1 MRRDGRGPA
10 SGTIGARMAQ
20 ALGTITIDIDPVL
33 HLGGLAIHW
42 YGVMYAV
49 AFASAY
55 QFGAMPYMRARG
67 IPREVSE
74 RLVMWVIVFGLL
86 GARLYYV
93 VQNEPPQGGSWFSHP
108 LEIIAVWH
116 GGMAFFG
123 AIIAA
128 FITMGVLAWRY
139 RLDFWVVADSA
150 AIFAVIGQPIGRV
163 GNIINGDILGAPS
176 SLPWA
181 TAYHN
186 SNAVLQKGFFLD
198 TPYQPAGA
206 YELIGTL
213 IIGAI
218 LFAVLRQRVPRGTL
232 WITYLALYSV
242 SQFIIFFWRASEPT
256 VALGLKQAQWTAIVQ
271 LAIAVPLMIWIRR
284 RELLDFS
291 TGEEIS
297 TAAADGAPDSPSSKP
312 PRSEPAAAQVTGGRD
327 DIT

>member
-1 MRRDGRGPA
+1 
-10 SGTIGARMAQ
+10 MAQ
-20 ALGTITIDIDPVL
+20 ALATITIDIDPVL

-49 AFASAY
+49 AFATAY

-67 IPREVSE
+67 IPREMSE
-74 RLVMWVIVFGLL
+74 RVVMWVIVFGLL

-93 VQNEPPQGGSWFSHP
+93 VQNEPPQGGSWLSHP
-108 LEIIAVWH
+108 QEIIAVWH

-128 FITMGVLAWRY
+128 FLTMGVLAWRY

-150 AIFAVIGQPIGRV
+150 AVFAVIGQPIGRI

-181 TAYHN
+181 TAYAN
-186 SNAVLQKGFFLD
+186 SNAVLQKGFFLGQ
-198 TPYQPAGA
+198 PYQPAGA

-213 IIGAI
+213 IIGAV
-218 LFAVLRQRVPRGTL
+218 LFAVLRRRVPRGAL
-232 WITYLALYSV
+232 WISYLALSAD
-242 SQFIIFFWRASEPT
+242 SQYNLFCGRAPPPT

-271 LAIAVPLMIWIRR
+271 LLVAVPLIIWIRR
-284 RELLDFS
+284 RGLLDFS
-291 TGEEIS
+291 TREQIS
-297 TAAADGAPDSPSSKP
+297 TAGADDPPESPGSAP
-312 PRSEPAAAQVTGGRD
+312 PRSEPAAAQVTPGRD
-327 DIT
+327 NLT